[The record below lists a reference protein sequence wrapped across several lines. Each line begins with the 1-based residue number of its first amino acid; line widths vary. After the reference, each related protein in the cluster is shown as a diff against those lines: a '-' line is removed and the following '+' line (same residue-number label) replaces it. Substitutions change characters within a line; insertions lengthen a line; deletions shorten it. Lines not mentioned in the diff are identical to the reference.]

1 MTQKSLL
8 GFSILFHAA
17 LGLLVARIEMR
28 KARAATAIEV
38 SETKKR
44 EAAKKI
50 QEQRTPPEPP
60 KPKAVKRAAPV
71 EKPVEAPPP
80 QAAPLEALPDFG
92 LELSG
97 GVGGV
102 PVAPTGAGAGLNA
115 APAQPRA
122 AAPVVKRAV
131 AARPTSAV
139 SDGCDEPPAKPKPRN
154 VPQPAYTDRA
164 RAAAVEGKVRVELTV
179 DETGRVVNVRVL
191 QGLGYGL
198 DEAAVAAAQSA
209 TFEPAVRCGKPARAT
224 FVISMRFSAL

>member
-1 MTQKSLL
+1 MKPNSLL
-8 GFSILFHAA
+8 GLSILFHAT
-17 LGLLVARIEMR
+17 LGFFVARIEMR
-28 KARAATAIEV
+28 KARAATAIEM

-44 EAAKKI
+44 EVAKKI
-50 QEQRTPPEPP
+50 EEQRQPPEPP
-60 KPKAVKRAAPV
+60 KKTLKRAAAV
-71 EKPVEAPPP
+71 EKPIEAPPP
-80 QAAPLEALPDFG
+80 AAAPLEALPDFG

-102 PVAPTGAGAGLNA
+102 PVAPVGAGAGVNA
-115 APAQPRA
+115 APVAARA
-122 AAPVVKRAV
+122 AAPVVKRPV
-131 AARPTSAV
+131 AARAPTAV
-139 SDGCDEPPAKPKPRN
+139 DDGCDEPLAKPKPRN
-154 VPQPAYTDRA
+154 VPQPVYTDRA
-164 RAAAVEGKVRVELTV
+164 RAASVEGKVRVELTV